1 MRIVCILTIGVVLA
15 GAATLGALHTGAA
28 GPGAATST
36 PVALI
41 DLGAIFG
48 GDENEPDENESD
60 DGSPGRDRSVDH
72 GSSTSP
78 SVALLWLA
86 IGALGALFVA
96 NRVRRLRARLRG
108 WTAAARSRTRL

>member
-15 GAATLGALHTGAA
+15 AVTAVALHTGAT
-28 GPGAATST
+28 GPGAATGT

-48 GDENEPDENESD
+48 GDENEPDENESV
-60 DGSPGRDRSVDH
+60 DGRPGRERSTDH

-78 SVALLWLA
+78 SVALVYLA
-86 IGALGALFVA
+86 VGAIGALFVA

>member
-1 MRIVCILTIGVVLA
+1 MRIICILAIAVVLV
-15 GAATLGALHTGAA
+15 GLGTVTASN
-28 GPGAATST
+28 GPSVPTSA
-36 PVALI
+36 PAALI

-72 GSSTSP
+72 RPSTSP
-78 SVALLWLA
+78 SVVLLCVALGA
-86 IGALGALFVA
+86 IGALFVA

-108 WTAAARSRTRL
+108 WTAARSRTRL

>member
-1 MRIVCILTIGVVLA
+1 MRIVCILAIAVVLA
-15 GAATLGALHTGAA
+15 AATAGAIDTGAT
-28 GPGAATST
+28 GPGAVTST

-60 DGSPGRDRSVDH
+60 DGSPGRDRPVDH
-72 GSSTSP
+72 GASTSP
-78 SVALLWLA
+78 SAALLWVA
-86 IGALGALFVA
+86 IGALGALFIA

>member
-1 MRIVCILTIGVVLA
+1 MRIVCILVVAVVLT
-15 GAATLGALHTGAA
+15 AAMTGALHTGAA
-28 GPGAATST
+28 GSGVATGT

-60 DGSPGRDRSVDH
+60 DGSTGRDRSVDH
-72 GSSTSP
+72 GSSTSA
-78 SVALLWLA
+78 SVVLLCLALGA
-86 IGALGALFVA
+86 IGALFVA

-108 WTAAARSRTRL
+108 WTAAARTRTRL

>member
-1 MRIVCILTIGVVLA
+1 MRIVCILVVAVVLT
-15 GAATLGALHTGAA
+15 AAMAGALHTGAA
-28 GPGAATST
+28 GSGVATGT

-60 DGSPGRDRSVDH
+60 DGSTGRDRSVDH
-72 GSSTSP
+72 GSSTSA
-78 SVALLWLA
+78 SVVLLCLALGA
-86 IGALGALFVA
+86 IGALFVA

-108 WTAAARSRTRL
+108 WTAAARTRTRL

>member
-1 MRIVCILTIGVVLA
+1 MRIVCILAIGVVLA
-15 GAATLGALHTGAA
+15 GAGTLGASHAGPA

-48 GDENEPDENESD
+48 GDENEPDENEPD
-60 DGSPGRDRSVDH
+60 DGGLGRDRPVDH
-72 GSSTSP
+72 GSNTSAP
-78 SVALLWLA
+78 VLLLCVALGA
-86 IGALGALFVA
+86 IGALFVA

-108 WTAAARSRTRL
+108 WTAARSRTRL

>member
-1 MRIVCILTIGVVLA
+1 MRMVCILTIAVVLA
-15 GAATLGALHTGAA
+15 AGTAGALHTGSA
-28 GPGAATST
+28 GPGAATGT

-96 NRVRRLRARLRG
+96 NRVRRLRARLRD

>member
-1 MRIVCILTIGVVLA
+1 MRIVCILTIGFVLA

-60 DGSPGRDRSVDH
+60 DGSPGRDRTVDH

-78 SVALLWLA
+78 SVALLCVA
-86 IGALGALFVA
+86 IGAVGALFVA
-96 NRVRRLRARLRG
+96 NRVRRLQARLRG

>member
-1 MRIVCILTIGVVLA
+1 MRIVCILTIAVVLA
-15 GAATLGALHTGAA
+15 AVTTGALHTGAT
-28 GPGAATST
+28 GPGAATGT

-41 DLGAIFG
+41 DLGAIF

-60 DGSPGRDRSVDH
+60 DGRPGRDRSTDH

-78 SVALLWLA
+78 SAALLCLA
-86 IGALGALFVA
+86 IGAIGALFVA
-96 NRVRRLRARLRG
+96 KRVRRLRARLRV

>member
-1 MRIVCILTIGVVLA
+1 MRIVCILTIAVVLA
-15 GAATLGALHTGAA
+15 AVTAGALHTGAT
-28 GPGAATST
+28 GPVAATGT

-41 DLGAIFG
+41 DLGAIFR

-60 DGSPGRDRSVDH
+60 DGRAGRDRATDH

-78 SVALLWLA
+78 SVALLCLA
-86 IGALGALFVA
+86 IGAIGALFIA
-96 NRVRRLRARLRG
+96 NRVRRLRARLRV

>member
-1 MRIVCILTIGVVLA
+1 MRIICILAIAVVLV
-15 GAATLGALHTGAA
+15 GLGTVTASN
-28 GPGAATST
+28 GPSVPTSA
-36 PVALI
+36 PAALI

-72 GSSTSP
+72 RSSTSP
-78 SVALLWLA
+78 SVVLLCVALGA
-86 IGALGALFVA
+86 IGALFVA

-108 WTAAARSRTRL
+108 WTAAARSRTRQ

>member
-1 MRIVCILTIGVVLA
+1 MRIICILAIAVVLVGLGTVTA
-15 GAATLGALHTGAA
+15 SHVPSAPTSAAA
-28 GPGAATST
+28 
-36 PVALI
+36 ALI

-78 SVALLWLA
+78 SVVLLCVALGA
-86 IGALGALFVA
+86 IGALFVA
-96 NRVRRLRARLRG
+96 NRIRRLRARLRG

>member
-1 MRIVCILTIGVVLA
+1 MRIVCILAIGVVLA
-15 GAATLGALHTGAA
+15 GAGTLGASHAGPA

-48 GDENEPDENESD
+48 GDENEPDENEPD
-60 DGSPGRDRSVDH
+60 DGRAGRDRATDH

-78 SVALLWLA
+78 SVALLCLA
-86 IGALGALFVA
+86 IGAIGALFIA
-96 NRVRRLRARLRG
+96 NRVRRLRARLRV